1 VLSYPHEVVGLR
13 NKDRDQL
20 QHPKIGHIVVEHKDR
35 AIRFGVAYIQTLLAL
50 QGQEQVIVH
59 TYDTA
64 EDDLV
69 AEFVTIITSF
79 YARRRAKWKTEQVLA
94 SGRQA
99 AGIAKSWR
107 TNRQA
112 AYDAHVEDLVNW
124 KLAQEQNPDPKR
136 KALHA
141 RTIKTSTT
149 LTKRKGVWWLTLSF
163 DEDVPLQTQPSA
175 PRVGVDVGNAN
186 FITTSTGKHY
196 GTFHG
201 ELAKRHERDREK
213 RRRKAKLRA
222 CLKKKGV
229 GKLPPTRAHFSV

>member
-1 VLSYPHEVVGLR
+1 MDADGRKEKPHSCWLPCSRRGRRMSHKPESANDQGQKKRKRKKRTKQTITCAVTHIRLIEANPGKLAALDQLLEVYLPLCQQYVALFCTQETLPDKYADPVFATVLS
-13 NKDRDQL
+13 DRL
-20 QHPKIGHIVVEHKDR
+20 HR
-35 AIRFGVAYIQTLLAL
+35 VAMQ
-50 QGQEQVIVH
+50 
-59 TYDTA
+59 
-64 EDDLV
+64 
-69 AEFVTIITSF
+69 
-79 YARRRAKWKTEQVLA
+79 
-94 SGRQA
+94 QA

-124 KLAQEQNPDPKR
+124 KPAQEQNQDPKR

-141 RTIKTSTT
+141 RTIK
-149 LTKRKGVWWLTLSF
+149 
-163 DEDVPLQTQPSA
+163 
-175 PRVGVDVGNAN
+175 
-186 FITTSTGKHY
+186 TSTGKHY

-229 GKLPPTRAHFSV
+229 GKLPPTRA